1 VLENIHKFVKN
12 IIMTQVA
19 GIRFETD
26 SKGVKRYVR
35 IDLRKYGKEIE
46 PFLQKLNIKSDEQFE
61 HDWEQSLTS
70 NQFKSQMHSRIK
82 KWFDK

>member
-1 VLENIHKFVKN
+1 
-12 IIMTQVA
+12 MTQVA

-35 IDLRKYGKEIE
+35 IDLKKYGKEIE
-46 PFLQKLNIKSDEQFE
+46 PFLQKLNLVNDEQFE
-61 HDWEQSLTS
+61 HDWKQSLTPR
-70 NQFKSQMHSRIK
+70 QFKSQMHSRIK